1 MVNIDLLGPAAA
13 IDELLVKTSLGLKL
27 LAGANVI
34 KDEKMHTKKMSRI
47 LTNLVYKQQKYN
59 LLREETEG
67 YSKLAVILCSIPSY
81 PEDVSQHV
89 RQVLS
94 LIGHFE
100 LDPNRALDVIL
111 DAFEEQIWN
120 LSFIKLIQQFSKQN
134 IPHILG
140 FKFTYYHTMKPL
152 VEADKVDSL
161 SILDSKEKEKNGGKD
176 LGSKENG
183 VKGQIIPP
191 NTSKSTTTPA
201 VPIEQPPTSTPASL
215 YALAAVLLVSDIITL
230 TDLLPYLK
238 PTLEETVVTG
248 EMKESQLKQD
258 ILSHGIVSLTST
270 APKSNTGGVN
280 AMGGRLAPPLPPPIP
295 YGGTNHPPLPFGIAP
310 TLGGLFPPVPPSQGA
325 PAYGSRVPPKGPQPP
340 LGSAVRY
347 VILLHSNYITIIYM
361 AT

>member
-1 MVNIDLLGPAAA
+1 MLNTDLLGPAAA
-13 IDELLVKTSLGLKL
+13 INELLVKTSLGLKL

-120 LSFIKLIQQFSKQN
+120 LSFIQLIQQFSKQN

-140 FKFTYYHTMKPL
+140 FKFTFYHTMKPS
-152 VEADKVDSL
+152 VESDKTDTPPV
-161 SILDSKEKEKNGGKD
+161 IDSKEKEKNGGKD
-176 LGSKENG
+176 VGSKENG
-183 VKGQIIPP
+183 VKGQVVPP
-191 NTSKSTTTPA
+191 TTSKSTTTPTL
-201 VPIEQPPTSTPASL
+201 PTDQPSTSTPASL
-215 YALAAVLLVSDIITL
+215 YALAAVLLASDIITL

-238 PTLEETVVTG
+238 PSLEEIVITA
-248 EMKESQLKQD
+248 EKKESLLKQE

-270 APKSNTGGVN
+270 APKTNTGSVN
-280 AMGGRLAPPLPPPIP
+280 VMGGRMAPPLPPPIP
-295 YGGTNHPPLPFGIAP
+295 FGGISNPPLPFGIAP
-310 TLGGLFPPVPPSQGA
+310 TLGGMVPPI
-325 PAYGSRVPPKGPQPP
+325 PPPRAYRQNEGPQPP
-340 LGSAVRY
+340 TGSTIRY
-347 VILLHSNYITIIYM
+347 VILLFPNYITIMYI
-361 AT
+361 AE